1 MNGQSLPLVS
11 VVLATRDAAS
21 FLGASARSILAQTV
35 RDLEL
40 VVVDDGSRDETPALL
55 AALDDPR
62 VVVIRNE
69 EPSGLASALN
79 LGFERARGRYIARM
93 DADDVALPRR
103 LELQLARL
111 RASPAV
117 AVVGT
122 SVAELDPDDRV
133 GAIHLLPSGVAVTR
147 WRSLFGTPFFHP
159 SVVVDRT
166 VLEEHGLRYDAGY
179 DAGDASTED
188 YELWSRL
195 LDVADGDNV
204 AEPLLLYRRH
214 GAQASVRRKEH
225 QLELRRTIAMRRIL
239 AVAPSL
245 GSEGAESAW
254 LVGDARAVPAGQEAD
269 AVDAYLELLAAF
281 AGRPE
286 RAVRV
291 PAARSVARVAFH
303 AAGGAKVA
311 ILRRALAVD
320 PALAAHAVSTRSR
333 RRATAKAVRVAA
345 GPVLASLRTVRTEPV
360 RVAVVAPEPTPYRSP
375 LFDRVAARPDV
386 DLTVIYAAET
396 VADRRWSVEPQHR
409 AVTLRGVRLP
419 FVRRLLH
426 HDYPVTPGVVRA
438 LREAQPEVVVVTGWS
453 TFASQAALAWCRAHH
468 VPYLLLVS
476 SHDAAPRPGWR
487 RAVKGAIVPRI
498 VRGAAGALVL
508 GTLSHES
515 LVARGARPD
524 SVRIFA
530 NTVDVASWGERADE
544 LAGRRAALRAEIG
557 ADADDVVV
565 LSVARLAPEKGLDTL
580 VRAVA
585 EAHDPRLR
593 LVVVGHGPDGPALER
608 LATELGVRLRL
619 VGELAWQRLAEAYV
633 ATDIFALLSSSEAW
647 GVVVNEAAAC
657 GLPLVLSDQVGAAY
671 DLLRD
676 GENGALV
683 PTGNVEAAA
692 AAIRALA
699 ADPEAR
705 LAQGARSRELMRDWG
720 YEPSV
725 AAFVV
730 AAREAI
736 AST

>member
-1 MNGQSLPLVS
+1 MSGQSLPLVS

-40 VVVDDGSRDETPALL
+40 VVVDDGSRDETPTLL
-55 AALDDPR
+55 ATLDDSR
-62 VVVIRNE
+62 LVVVRNE
-69 EPSGLASALN
+69 EPTGLASALN
-79 LGFERARGRYIARM
+79 LGFERARSRYIARM

-111 RASPAV
+111 HAAPAV

-122 SVAELDPDDRV
+122 SVAELDATDRV

-166 VLEEHGLRYDAGY
+166 VLEEHGLRYDASY

-195 LDVADGDNV
+195 LDVSDGDNV

-214 GAQASVRRKEH
+214 GGQASVRRKEH
-225 QLELRRTIAMRRIL
+225 QLGLRRTIAVGRIL
-239 AVAPSL
+239 AVAPGL
-245 GSEGAESAW
+245 GPEGAESAW
-254 LVGDARAVPAGQEAD
+254 LVGDARAVPAGQEAA
-269 AVDAYLELLAAF
+269 AVDAYLELLAWF
-281 AGRPE
+281 DGQKE
-286 RAVRV
+286 RAVRLL
-291 PAARSVARVAFH
+291 AGRAVARVALR
-303 AAGGAKVA
+303 ADAGAKA
-311 ILRRALAVD
+311 TILRRALAVD
-320 PALAAHAVSTRSR
+320 PALAAHAISTRAR
-333 RRATAKAVRVAA
+333 RRAATKALRLTA
-345 GPVLASLRTVRTEPV
+345 GPVLRGRPTTQPV
-360 RVAVVAPEPTPYRSP
+360 RVTVVAPEPTPYRSP
-375 LFDRVAARPDV
+375 LLDRVAAHPEV
-386 DLTVIYAAET
+386 DLTVVYAAET

-409 AVTLRGVRLP
+409 RVVLRGVRLP

-426 HDYPVTPGVVRA
+426 HDYPVTPGIGHA
-438 LREAQPEVVVVTGWS
+438 LREAHPEVVVVTGWS
-453 TFASQAALAWCRAHH
+453 TFASQAAIVWCRARH

-508 GTLSHES
+508 GTLSREA

-530 NTVDVASWGERADE
+530 NTVDGVEWGERADGLASRRPPLRTE
-544 LAGRRAALRAEIG
+544 LG
-557 ADADDVVV
+557 ADDDDIVV

-585 EAHDPRLR
+585 DAHDPRLR

-619 VGELAWQRLAEAYV
+619 VGELPWERLAEVYV
-633 ATDIFALLSSSEAW
+633 AADIFALLSLREPW

-676 GENGALV
+676 GENGAVV

-699 ADPEAR
+699 ADPEVR
-705 LAQGARSRELMRDWG
+705 LAQGARSREVMRDWG

-725 AAFVV
+725 EAFVV

-736 AST
+736 ASR

>member
-1 MNGQSLPLVS
+1 M
-11 VVLATRDAAS
+11 
-21 FLGASARSILAQTV
+21 
-35 RDLEL
+35 
-40 VVVDDGSRDETPALL
+40 
-55 AALDDPR
+55 
-62 VVVIRNE
+62 
-69 EPSGLASALN
+69 
-79 LGFERARGRYIARM
+79 
-93 DADDVALPRR
+93 
-103 LELQLARL
+103 
-111 RASPAV
+111 
-117 AVVGT
+117 
-122 SVAELDPDDRV
+122 
-133 GAIHLLPSGVAVTR
+133 
-147 WRSLFGTPFFHP
+147 
-159 SVVVDRT
+159 
-166 VLEEHGLRYDAGY
+166 
-179 DAGDASTED
+179 
-188 YELWSRL
+188 
-195 LDVADGDNV
+195 
-204 AEPLLLYRRH
+204 
-214 GAQASVRRKEH
+214 RRKEH
-225 QLELRRTIAMRRIL
+225 QLGLRRTIAVGRIL
-239 AVAPSL
+239 AVAPGL
-245 GSEGAESAW
+245 GPEGAESAW

-269 AVDAYLELLAAF
+269 AVDAYLELLAGF

-286 RAVRV
+286 RAVRLL
-291 PAARSVARVAFH
+291 AGRAVARVALR
-303 AAGGAKVA
+303 ADAGAKA
-311 ILRRALAVD
+311 TILRRALAVD
-320 PALAAHAVSTRSR
+320 PALAAHAISTRSR
-333 RRATAKAVRVAA
+333 RRAATKALRLTA
-345 GPVLASLRTVRTEPV
+345 GPVLRGRPATQPV
-360 RVAVVAPEPTPYRSP
+360 RVTVVAPEPTPYRSP
-375 LFDRVAARPDV
+375 LFDRVAARPEI
-386 DLTVIYAAET
+386 DLTVVYAAET

-409 AVTLRGVRLP
+409 TVVLRGVRLP

-426 HDYPVTPGVVRA
+426 HDYPVTPGIGHA
-438 LREAQPEVVVVTGWS
+438 LREAHPEVVVVTGWS
-453 TFASQAALAWCRAHH
+453 TFASQAAIVWCRARH

-508 GTLSHES
+508 GTLSREA

-530 NTVDVASWGERADE
+530 NTVDGVEWGERADG
-544 LAGRRAALRAEIG
+544 LASRRPPLRAELG
-557 ADADDVVV
+557 ADDDDIVV

-619 VGELAWQRLAEAYV
+619 VGELPWERLAEVYV
-633 ATDIFALLSSSEAW
+633 AADIFALLSLREPW

-676 GENGALV
+676 GENGAVV

-699 ADPEAR
+699 ADPEVR
-705 LAQGARSRELMRDWG
+705 LAQGARSREVMRDWG

-725 AAFVV
+725 EAFVV